1 MPRPNTCSNR
11 WRHSTPD
18 SSDSPHLGGAPL
30 PRIGDADGEKSSSP
44 AESVSDPMPG
54 IAESGAA
61 DSQMR

>member
-1 MPRPNTCSNR
+1 MAALNPGLQRFA
-11 WRHSTPD
+11 
-18 SSDSPHLGGAPL
+18 SSRRSSL

-44 AESVSDPMPG
+44 AKSVSDPMAG